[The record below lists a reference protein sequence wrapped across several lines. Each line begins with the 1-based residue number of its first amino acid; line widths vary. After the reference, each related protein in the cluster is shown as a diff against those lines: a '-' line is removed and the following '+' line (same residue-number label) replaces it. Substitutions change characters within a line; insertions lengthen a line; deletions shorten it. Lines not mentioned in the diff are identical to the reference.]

1 MMNLPEWLLSDN
13 VVTGLLSGLAYGYY
27 RGNYTSEGMTAALIY
42 IVVGTASSYFHITQL
57 YRGNV
62 VNGAKA

>member
-1 MMNLPEWLLSDN
+1 MMDLPEWLLSDN
-13 VVTGLLSGLAYGYY
+13 VVTGVLSGLAYGFLQGDYQGAGL
-27 RGNYTSEGMTAALIY
+27 RAGLTY
-42 IVVGTASSYFHITQL
+42 IVVGFASSYFHISQL

>member
-13 VVTGLLSGLAYGYY
+13 VVTGALAGLAYGWY
-27 RGNYTSEGMTAALIY
+27 RNDYTGEGLTAALIY
-42 IVVGTASSYFHITQL
+42 IGVGMASSYFHITQL